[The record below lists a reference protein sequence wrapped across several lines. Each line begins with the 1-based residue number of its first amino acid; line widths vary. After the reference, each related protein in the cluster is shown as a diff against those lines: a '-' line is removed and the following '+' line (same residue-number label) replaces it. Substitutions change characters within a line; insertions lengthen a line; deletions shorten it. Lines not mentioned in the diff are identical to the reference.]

1 MAVPHRRN
9 KMELP
14 AANATAARPRDGHPL
29 EVFPMPP
36 VAMRIS
42 LLPLALLAFAATATA
57 TRAADSTPAVPL
69 AVEEFMIPSVD
80 AGIELYVRNK
90 RPKDLKKISESKI
103 VLFVH
108 GSTYPASTSFDLAL
122 DGVSWMEYLAQR
134 GYDVYLVD
142 VRGYGRSTRP
152 PEMSQ
157 PPESNPPIVTT
168 DMAIKDVGAA
178 VDFIRKRRSVE
189 KINLLAWSWG
199 CTMMGAYTAA
209 NPGRVNRLVLY
220 APQWLRDTPTLIG
233 GDGKLGA
240 YRSVAKSAAKERWLK
255 GVAADQQAALI
266 PYGWFEKWV
275 DSTWATD
282 VVGSAQ
288 TSPVLRAPNGTLQ
301 DTREYWSAGKPYYD
315 PGKITVPTLVIHAEW
330 DADNPSS
337 LALGLYGQLKHT
349 PWKRFVEIGEGTHTV
364 MMEKNRMQLFR
375 EVQLFLDEPAVR

>member
-1 MAVPHRRN
+1 MKFPVLFPV
-9 KMELP
+9 LFLV
-14 AANATAARPRDGHPL
+14 AAA
-29 EVFPMPP
+29 
-36 VAMRIS
+36 
-42 LLPLALLAFAATATA
+42 ATA
-57 TRAADSTPAVPL
+57 TRAADSTPAVAL
-69 AVEEFMIPSVD
+69 ATEEFMIPSAD

-90 RPKDLKKISESKI
+90 RPKDMKKFPESKI

-108 GSTYPASTSFDLAL
+108 GSTYPAETSFDLQL
-122 DGVSWMEYLAQR
+122 DGVSWMEYIAQR

-152 PEMSQ
+152 PEMGQ
-157 PPESNPPIVTT
+157 PPESNPPVVTT
-168 DMAIKDVGAA
+168 DVAIKDVGAA
-178 VDFIRKRRSVE
+178 VDFIRKRRGVE
-189 KINLLAWSWG
+189 KINLLGWSWG

-209 NPGRVNRLVLY
+209 NPGRVHRLVLY

-275 DSTWATD
+275 EATWATD
-282 VVGSAQ
+282 VIGSAQ

-301 DTREYWSAGKPYYD
+301 DTRDYWSAGKPYYD
-315 PGKITVPTLVIHAEW
+315 PGKVTAPTLVIHAEW
-330 DADNPSS
+330 DADNPSP
-337 LALGLYGQLKHT
+337 LALGIYAQLKHA

-375 EVQLFLDEPAVR
+375 EVQLFLDERRCGRASLRAKVGSMWPAR